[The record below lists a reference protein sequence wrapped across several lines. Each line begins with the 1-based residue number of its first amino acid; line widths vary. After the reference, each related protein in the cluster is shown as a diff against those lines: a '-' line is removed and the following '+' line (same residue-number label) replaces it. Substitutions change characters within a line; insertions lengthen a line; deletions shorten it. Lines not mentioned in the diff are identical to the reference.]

1 MFDNIYLYRDTLK
14 CCPNYRF
21 VGTAC
26 VECWPGS
33 RGVDCAEDCA
43 NGFYGR
49 LCREKC
55 LCDPCDK
62 VKGCLNITKEDEGP
76 TRFHWFSILIVSF
89 GGFVVCCILCLSVFC
104 IFRFSASATPNV
116 LTEKDVQNDKDLS
129 KKLPHN
135 LLQKTSTVDVA
146 RSNDTDSDAHCKGV
160 CQRKDHFPIKKSN
173 EPKDFQYYHIDPFNE
188 PYNILK
194 LSFKNDVQK
203 MKSETQPLQILS
215 RAQHDTFERKR
226 CREAVGLL

>member
-1 MFDNIYLYRDTLK
+1 MFDRIYLYREPLD
-14 CCPNYRF
+14 CCPNYRI
-21 VGTAC
+21 VGTSC

-33 RGVDCAEDCA
+33 RGVNCADNCA

-62 VKGCLNITKEDEGP
+62 SKGCQNITQEDEGP

-104 IFRFSASATPNV
+104 IFRLSASATPNV

-129 KKLPHN
+129 EKLPHS
-135 LLQKTSTVDVA
+135 LSQKTSSVNVA
-146 RSNDTDSDAHCKGV
+146 VSNNTDSDAHCNDV
-160 CQRKDHFPIKKSN
+160 CQRKDCFPTKETDK
-173 EPKDFQYYHIDPFNE
+173 PKAFQYYHIDLIDE

-194 LSFKNDVQK
+194 LSFKNDVKK
-203 MKSETQPLQILS
+203 MKSEAQPLQKLS

-226 CREAVGLL
+226 CREAAGML